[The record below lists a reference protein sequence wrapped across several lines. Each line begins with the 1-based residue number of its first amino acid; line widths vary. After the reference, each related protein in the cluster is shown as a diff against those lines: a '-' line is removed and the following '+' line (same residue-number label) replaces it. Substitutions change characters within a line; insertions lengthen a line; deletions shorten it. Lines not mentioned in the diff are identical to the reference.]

1 MPNET
6 RQQAEFVTMLEQC
19 KGTLTKVCLYY
30 CDRNSETFKD
40 LYQDIVC
47 QLWESWPSFRKKSA
61 VNTWVT
67 RIALNTA
74 SLQYRN
80 HKRMPTFVTLN
91 ENLCD
96 TIACETADMCYQR
109 LYDLIDLLEPDER
122 KLLYLYLDKKRLRDI
137 ALTTGI
143 SENAVKQRIHRI
155 KQKLIQLN
163 EKKNEQD

>member
-1 MPNET
+1 
-6 RQQAEFVTMLEQC
+6 
-19 KGTLTKVCLYY
+19 
-30 CDRNSETFKD
+30 
-40 LYQDIVC
+40 
-47 QLWESWPSFRKKSA
+47 
-61 VNTWVT
+61 
-67 RIALNTA
+67 
-74 SLQYRN
+74 
-80 HKRMPTFVTLN
+80 MPTFVTLN

-109 LYDLIDLLEPDER
+109 LYDLIDLLKPDER